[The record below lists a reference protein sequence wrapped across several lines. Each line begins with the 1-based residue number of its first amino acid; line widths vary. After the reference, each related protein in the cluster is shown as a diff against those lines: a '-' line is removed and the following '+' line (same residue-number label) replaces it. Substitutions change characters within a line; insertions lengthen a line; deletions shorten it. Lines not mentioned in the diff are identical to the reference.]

1 MDPMVQALEELRTAD
16 ELSAL
21 MLELKERSRLTYRQ
35 LEERAAGRGEPLPRS
50 TLASVLRHRSLPRPE
65 LLVAFVHACGDGR
78 HEQQWLA
85 ARQRIAEPPVDGA
98 LGDHPGA
105 GLGADPA
112 EEVLVPVPVGATVP
126 VDGAGRRRRR
136 VVTAAAV
143 GLVTVLAAV
152 ATWSFQ
158 GSGGGRP
165 ATGPG
170 PAGHAATAPDPSALP
185 VPLGAVRIRPLAAP
199 GLCLTDGRVP
209 DGRYRSLVAVQ
220 RPCTETAPQRTT
232 LVPLGGNAYRIQ
244 WYHPDFGTGCL
255 KVRTGGAPDGLLEP
269 WDACAAATA
278 FQLEPGTAPAA
289 YRFRVAGR
297 GCVGIKAASA
307 ASGTEALVEPCSAA
321 RGELFVVEPA
331 TSATSATPPT
341 PGATP
346 RPGGTTA
353 PAGTAH

>member
-35 LEERAAGRGEPLPRS
+35 LEERAAGRGELLPRS

-85 ARQRIAEPPVDGA
+85 ARHRIAEPPVDEV
-98 LGDHPGA
+98 LGERPGE
-105 GLGADPA
+105 GLGAAPA
-112 EEVLVPVPVGATVP
+112 KEALVPVPVPVPLP
-126 VDGAGRRRRR
+126 VDGAGRGRRR

-143 GLVTVLAAV
+143 GLVTLLAAV
-152 ATWSFQ
+152 AAWSFQ
-158 GSGGGRP
+158 GSGAGRP

-170 PAGHAATAPDPSALP
+170 PAGHAASTPDPSALP

-244 WYHPDFGTGCL
+244 WFHPDFGTGCL

-278 FQLEPGTAPAA
+278 FHLERGTAPTT

-297 GCVGIKAASA
+297 GCVRIRAASA
-307 ASGTEALVEPCSAA
+307 APGTEALVEPCSAA
-321 RGELFVVEPA
+321 PGELFTVEA
-331 TSATSATPPT
+331 ATPAP

-346 RPGGTTA
+346 RPGSTTA
-353 PAGTAH
+353 PAGTTR